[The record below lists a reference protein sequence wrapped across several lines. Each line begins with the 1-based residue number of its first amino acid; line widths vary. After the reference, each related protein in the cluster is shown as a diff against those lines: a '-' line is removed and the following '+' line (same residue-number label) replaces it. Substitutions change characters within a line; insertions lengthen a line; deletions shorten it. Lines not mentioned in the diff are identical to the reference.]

1 MITYHRL
8 TENNIDLTS
17 AIAGHT
23 ADKSIVY
30 KIVQGEPMYLGYF
43 LPENFDCRENY
54 PTFLMIHGGGW
65 STHKVFHGQEHWAGD
80 YLGYLAR
87 YYAQKGFVAVSM
99 DYRLIRKNGQEPEYG
114 ILECYEDCCDAVDYV
129 IDHAA
134 DYGVDVDNMFLL
146 GESAGG
152 YLAGGLITFHDDRRY
167 RFKRAFLVNA
177 ITDLHDEKWSWVICS
192 QKRKILSPLHQVD
205 RDTCEVILMH
215 GEEDTTVDPKQSGSF
230 YDRLQSLGIT
240 SELHIM
246 KETRHAFLL
255 AEYYQDIRACKLAI
269 QIINEVLDV
278 QI

>member
-30 KIVQGEPMYLGYF
+30 KIVQGEPIYLGYF
-43 LPENFDCRENY
+43 LPENFDCRKKY

-80 YLGYLAR
+80 YLGYLDR

-99 DYRLIRKNGQEPEYG
+99 DYRLIRNNGQEPGYG
-114 ILECYEDCCDAVDYV
+114 ILECYEDCCDAADYV
-129 IDHAA
+129 IAHAG
-134 DYGVDVDNMFLL
+134 DYGVDVEKMFLL

-152 YLAGGLITFHDDRRY
+152 YLAGCLITFPYAGRY

-177 ITDLHDEKWSWVICS
+177 ITDLQDEKWGAVVCS
-192 QKRKILSPLHQVD
+192 QKRKILSPLHQAD
-205 RDTCEVILMH
+205 GDTCEVILMH

-269 QIINEVLDV
+269 QIINEVLDA